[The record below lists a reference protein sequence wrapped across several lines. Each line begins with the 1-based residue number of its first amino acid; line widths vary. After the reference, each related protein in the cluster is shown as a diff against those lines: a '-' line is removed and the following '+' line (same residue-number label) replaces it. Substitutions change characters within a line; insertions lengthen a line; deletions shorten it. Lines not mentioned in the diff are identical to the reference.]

1 MRSPLHAPPF
11 SWLQRMYSE
20 CRTFMFEKGHWQHSC
35 GARKLQ
41 RIVVQCSSDGLA
53 RSPHDELGSSCNI
66 VEESFID
73 QAVAVVD
80 PCSSES
86 LSVACN
92 CAWTYLNRSIMARSR
107 RSASC
112 GAHCFVF
119 RALVVIGML
128 WVCDAA
134 PVASTGYKRPAN
146 LTFYLQ
152 QTFGTTVRT
161 LVSSSDGALAVLNQP
176 LTATALP
183 TSPIMGWQYGSSCGG
198 VDNNGTTMYFLT
210 MDIHINTTDYQ
221 GTFLIQGAG
230 DFARD
235 PTNSLAVVGGT
246 GDFSFARGTATTS
259 RAATYINS
267 VAIQYQVQFQYEPGS

>member
-1 MRSPLHAPPF
+1 
-11 SWLQRMYSE
+11 
-20 CRTFMFEKGHWQHSC
+20 
-35 GARKLQ
+35 
-41 RIVVQCSSDGLA
+41 
-53 RSPHDELGSSCNI
+53 
-66 VEESFID
+66 
-73 QAVAVVD
+73 
-80 PCSSES
+80 
-86 LSVACN
+86 
-92 CAWTYLNRSIMARSR
+92 MARSR
-107 RSASC
+107 RAASC
-112 GAHCFVF
+112 GVHCFVF
-119 RALVVIGML
+119 RALVVIGVL

-134 PVASTGYKRPAN
+134 PEASTGYKRPAN

-161 LVSSSDGALAVLNQP
+161 LVSTSEGALAILNQP

-183 TSPIMGWQYGSSCGG
+183 TSQVMGWQYGASSGG
-198 VDNNGTTMYFLT
+198 VDTNGTTMYFLT
-210 MDIHINTTDYQ
+210 MDIHINTTEYQ

-246 GDFSFARGTATTS
+246 GDFSLARGTATTS